1 MKHSS
6 GDLIGGTAADG
17 IAHARAGL
25 LGNPSDVYGGKV
37 IALSVCN
44 FRAQVVIEP
53 AAGFALRPGD
63 SDMLAFPSARE
74 ASQAFENAGCEDGM
88 RLLRA
93 ALRRF
98 AAQWSDF
105 GQLADDDPSLRFT
118 MRYKTDIPRQ
128 VGLAGSSAII
138 IAALRAL
145 MSWFDVTIEPATLAE
160 IALAAEVEDL
170 GITAGPMDRV
180 IQAYGGVVLM
190 DLKEPRS
197 AASYRPLSPEILP
210 PLFVAWDPRG
220 GTCSGIAHGDLRSR
234 WERGDPEVHSIMSDF
249 RDLVDEGVGLLEG
262 GGLEGGGLEGG
273 AAEGSAVEGH
283 ALEGG
288 GGVEGADTQAFR
300 ELVNRNFEMRS
311 RIFHISDRDRQMVA
325 IARQLDAAAKLSGS
339 GGAVIGVPAR
349 EEDLDAIAAAYE
361 EAGFKMIRPEAC
373 STK

>member
-1 MKHSS
+1 MNDPFSDPLGEKSVE
-6 GDLIGGTAADG
+6 G
-17 IAHARAGL
+17 IAFARAGL

-44 FRAQVVIEP
+44 FRARVVIEP
-53 AAGFALRPGD
+53 AAGFALRPGE
-63 SDMLAFPSARE
+63 SDMLAFPSALE
-74 ASQAFENAGCEDGM
+74 ASQAFETAGCEDGM

-93 ALRRF
+93 ALHRF
-98 AAQWSDF
+98 AAYWSGF
-105 GQLADDDPSLRFT
+105 GELADDDPSLQFT

-145 MSWFDVTIEPATLAE
+145 MSWFDVEIDPATLAE

-197 AASYRPLSPEILP
+197 AASYRPLSAEILP

-220 GTCSGIAHGDLRSR
+220 GACSGIAHGDLRGR
-234 WERGDPEVHSIMSDF
+234 WERGDPEVHGIMGDF
-249 RDLVDEGVGLLEG
+249 RDLVDEGVAVLEND
-262 GGLEGGGLEGG
+262 
-273 AAEGSAVEGH
+273 
-283 ALEGG
+283 GG
-288 GGVEGADTQAFR
+288 GGNGIEGADARRGRGDTTAFR
-300 ELVNRNFEMRS
+300 ELVSRNFEMRS
-311 RIFHISDRDRQMVA
+311 RIFHISERDRQMVA
-325 IARQLDAAAKLSGS
+325 IARRLDAAAKLSGS

-349 EEDLDAIAAAYE
+349 EADLETLATAYE
-361 EAGFKMIRPEAC
+361 EAGFRMIRPKAC
-373 STK
+373 PTK

>member
-1 MKHSS
+1 MNPPFS
-6 GDLIGGTAADG
+6 DRLDENAAEG
-17 IAHARAGL
+17 IAYARAGL

-53 AAGFALRPGD
+53 AASFALRPGE
-63 SDMLAFPSARE
+63 SDMLAFPSARD
-74 ASQAFENAGCEDGM
+74 ASRAFELAGCDDGM

-93 ALRRF
+93 ALHRF
-98 AAQWSDF
+98 AGYWSGF
-105 GQLADDDPSLRFT
+105 GELVDDDPSLRFT

-145 MSWFDVTIEPATLAE
+145 MSWFNVEIEPATLAE
-160 IALAAEVEDL
+160 IALAAEVENL

-197 AASYRPLSPEILP
+197 AASYRPLSPAILP

-220 GTCSGIAHGDLRSR
+220 GACSGIAHGDLRSR
-234 WERGDPEVHSIMSDF
+234 WERGDPEVHRIMSDF
-249 RDLVDEGVGLLEG
+249 RDLVDEGVAVLEKDESG
-262 GGLEGGGLEGG
+262 RDGIEGEGTG
-273 AAEGSAVEGH
+273 RG
-283 ALEGG
+283 
-288 GGVEGADTQAFR
+288 DTFAFR
-300 ELVNRNFEMRS
+300 ELVSRNFEMRS
-311 RIFHISDRDRQMVA
+311 RIFQISDRDLQMVA
-325 IARQLDAAAKLSGS
+325 IARQLDAAAKLTGS

-349 EEDLDAIAAAYE
+349 AADLETLATAYE
-361 EAGFKMIRPEAC
+361 EAGFKMIRPQPCPE
-373 STK
+373 T